1 MYQDLYEANEK
12 AIQEVS
18 EILNDKISEFKIT
31 VISMPSDS
39 SDSDMS
45 TINKRVIIFNPN
57 FETSFSVPFRIA
69 HEMSHILYGS
79 SSKTYTFSPLSKK
92 TEEIE
97 ANLHG
102 IQILA
107 DIFFGD
113 YYSTTQ
119 RWEYRYRFIELFDLQ
134 PITHLVEK
142 CL

>member
-1 MYQDLYEANEK
+1 MYQELYESNEK
-12 AIQEVS
+12 ALNETT
-18 EILNDKISEFKIT
+18 EILNNRISEAKIQ

-45 TINKRVIIFNPN
+45 NINKRVIIFNPN

-97 ANLHG
+97 ANIHG
-102 IQILA
+102 IKILA

-113 YYSTTQ
+113 YYSAIQ

>member
-1 MYQDLYEANEK
+1 MYQELYESNEK
-12 AIQEVS
+12 ALIETT
-18 EILNDKISEFKIT
+18 EILNNRIAESKIQ

-45 TINKRVIIFNPN
+45 NINKRVIIFNPN

-97 ANLHG
+97 ANIHG

>member
-45 TINKRVIIFNPN
+45 NINKRVIIFNPN

-79 SSKTYTFSPLSKK
+79 GSKTYTFSPLSKK

-97 ANLHG
+97 ANMHG
-102 IQILA
+102 IRILA

-134 PITHLVEK
+134 PITHLVER

>member
-45 TINKRVIIFNPN
+45 NINKRVIIFNPN

-79 SSKTYTFSPLSKK
+79 GSKTYTFSPLSKK

-97 ANLHG
+97 ANMHG
-102 IQILA
+102 IKILA

-134 PITHLVEK
+134 PITHLVER

>member
-1 MYQDLYEANEK
+1 MYQELYESNEK
-12 AIQEVS
+12 ALNETT
-18 EILNDKISEFKIT
+18 EILNNRIAEAKIT
-31 VISMPSDS
+31 VISMPSDY

-45 TINKRVIIFNPN
+45 NINKRVIIFNPN

-79 SSKTYTFSPLSKK
+79 GSETYTFSPLSKK

-97 ANLHG
+97 ANMHG

-113 YYSTTQ
+113 YYSITQ

-134 PITHLVEK
+134 PITHLVER

>member
-1 MYQDLYEANEK
+1 MYQELYESNEK
-12 AIQEVS
+12 ALNETT
-18 EILNDKISEFKIT
+18 EILNSRIAEAKIQ

-45 TINKRVIIFNPN
+45 NINKRVIIFNPN

-107 DIFFGD
+107 DIFFWD
-113 YYSTTQ
+113 YYSATQ

>member
-1 MYQDLYEANEK
+1 MYQELYESNEK
-12 AIQEVS
+12 ALSETT
-18 EILNDKISEFKIT
+18 EILNNRIAESKIQ
-31 VISMPSDS
+31 VISMPSNS

-45 TINKRVIIFNPN
+45 NINKRVIIFNPN

-97 ANLHG
+97 ANMHG

>member
-1 MYQDLYEANEK
+1 MYQDLYEANDK
-12 AIQEVS
+12 AIQDVS
-18 EILNDKISEFKIT
+18 EVLNDKIAELKIT
-31 VISMPSDS
+31 VVRIPSDIS
-39 SDSDMS
+39 NADMS
-45 TINKRVIIFNPN
+45 NIKKRVIILNLN
-57 FETSFSVPFRIA
+57 FETTFSITFRIA

>member
-1 MYQDLYEANEK
+1 MYQELYESNEK
-12 AIQEVS
+12 ALSETT
-18 EILNDKISEFKIT
+18 EILNNRISESKIQ
-31 VISMPSDS
+31 VISMPSNS

-45 TINKRVIIFNPN
+45 NINKRVIIFNPN

-97 ANLHG
+97 ANMHG